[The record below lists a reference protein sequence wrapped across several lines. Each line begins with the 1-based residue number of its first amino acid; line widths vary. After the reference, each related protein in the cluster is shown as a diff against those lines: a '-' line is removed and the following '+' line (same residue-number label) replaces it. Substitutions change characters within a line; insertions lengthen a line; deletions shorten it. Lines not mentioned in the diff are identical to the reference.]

1 MIELTRRQWIAGA
14 GAAAAGTLALNPARL
29 ASATALPTPW
39 LVNIAKRELQKHGA
53 AVRYHD
59 RVAIADYTL
68 PSRDPRFFFVDLQSG
83 TVTSH
88 LVTHGRG
95 SDPDHVGWLKY
106 FSNVNGS
113 LASSRGAYV
122 TGDQYYGSNGLSLR
136 LKGMDTDNYNA
147 EPRAIVVH
155 GAWYAN
161 PKMIAEQGK
170 LGRSEGCFAFPEA
183 ELANV
188 LDRLGAG
195 RLIFADRL

>member
-14 GAAAAGTLALNPARL
+14 GAAVAGGLALNPARL

-39 LVNIAKRELQKHGA
+39 LVNIAKRELQKHGS

-68 PSRDPRFFFVDLQSG
+68 PSRDPRFFFVDLQNG
-83 TVTSH
+83 TVSSH

-122 TGDQYYGSNGLSLR
+122 NRPFVETD
-136 LKGMDTDNYNA
+136 KGVRFCRPQ
-147 EPRAIVVH
+147 EIV
-155 GAWYAN
+155 N
-161 PKMIAEQGK
+161 EI
-170 LGRSEGCFAFPEA
+170 L
-183 ELANV
+183 
-188 LDRLGAG
+188 
-195 RLIFADRL
+195 

>member
-14 GAAAAGTLALNPARL
+14 GAAAAGALAFNPARL

-53 AVRYHD
+53 AIQHHD

-68 PSRDPRFFFVDLQSG
+68 PSRDPRFFFVDLHQGS
-83 TVTSH
+83 VTSH

-106 FSNVNGS
+106 FSNVDGS
-113 LASSRGAYV
+113 LASSRGAYS
-122 TGDQYYGSNGLSLR
+122 TGEQYIGSNGLSLR
-136 LKGMDTDNYNA
+136 LKGLERDNFNA

-161 PKMIAEQGK
+161 PKVIAEQGK

-183 ELANV
+183 ELGLV
-188 LDRLGAG
+188 LERLGTG
-195 RLIFADRL
+195 RLIFSDRL

>member
-1 MIELTRRQWIAGA
+1 MVELTRRQWIAGA
-14 GAAAAGTLALNPARL
+14 GAIAAGGMLMNPARL
-29 ASATALPTPW
+29 ASASALPDSW
-39 LVNIAKRELQKHGA
+39 LLSIAKRELQKHGP
-53 AVRYHD
+53 AVRHHD

-68 PSRDPRFFFVDLQSG
+68 PSRDPRFFFVDLHRG
-83 TVTSH
+83 TVDRH

-95 SDPDHVGWLKY
+95 SDPEHVGYLKY

-122 TGDQYYGSNGLSLR
+122 TGDQYIGSNGLSLR
-136 LKGMDTDNYNA
+136 LQGLDPDNNNA

-183 ELANV
+183 ELGLV
-188 LDRLGAG
+188 LERLGNG